1 MDQYQI
7 AKGQDGQETLEK
19 KFAQLLRS
27 SRESITKSTH
37 YDILFTLGDFTSLIR
52 VEMGKKQIKF
62 SYSDFEFGR
71 AAPKPV
77 KDAVVNFIKSTLDED
92 IKTETVSEEETK
104 KILDEHFYDHSL
116 AKARVKQ
123 KAAGYYDGGL
133 MDIKSDHADTVPV
146 VNIQETLQEVQQLGL
161 PDFDARKTALLL
173 QAQKEL
179 DNLVISPADE
189 YAKGGKHKATLFVNQ
204 ADKTTAR
211 LPEGEVPS
219 NSNSK
224 SFGKNG

>member
-7 AKGQDGQETLEK
+7 AKGQDGQKTLEK
-19 KFAQLLRS
+19 KFAQLLRF
-27 SRESITKSTH
+27 SRESLTKSTH
-37 YDILFTLGDFTSLIR
+37 YDILFNLGDFTSLIR
-52 VEMGKKQIKF
+52 VEMGKKPIKF

-77 KDAVVNFIKSTLDED
+77 KDAVINFIKSTLEED
-92 IKTETVSEEETK
+92 KKTETVSDEE
-104 KILDEHFYDHSL
+104 ILAVHFYDHSL
-116 AKARVKQ
+116 EKNRVKQ
-123 KAAGYYDGGL
+123 KAAGFYDGGL
-133 MDIKSDHADTVPV
+133 MDIKSDHSNRADTITEVK
-146 VNIQETLQEVQQLGL
+146 IQEALSSVQQLGI
-161 PDFDARKTALLL
+161 PKFDERKTAFLL

-179 DNLVISPADE
+179 DSLISPANE

-204 ADKTTAR
+204 TDKGK

-219 NSNSK
+219 NSK